1 MSWTRRRLLIAA
13 LGLGLV
19 VFAVWSLRLVHQV
32 SLLRRDVEVRVG
44 WLRALDGRAPVKDQE
59 RRALVAELEREG
71 HLDAIGQEALRTFSE
86 DRDPAATA
94 QAALV
99 LTQQVR
105 RQTAAISS
113 TLGSHWSS
121 INGLVALA
129 LALAATTL
137 ALFVRTQQVLA
148 ARDRAEAESRRIADE
163 NARLAA
169 ARLEDSQQTFH
180 EVLGQLPD
188 GVLIAQEGR
197 VVRGNAAA
205 HRLLGEVVEDRPL
218 LALLGPEAVASGEPR
233 AIDQG
238 KEVDGKRR
246 ILEIYGPCAI
256 QLEGQPATLHLVR
269 DVTAARQLALRF
281 RLNDRLAAVGT
292 LAAGVAHEINNPL
305 TFVGSNLVYAR
316 EALETMPGI
325 EPKLRAELLDCLRDA
340 AEGSRRVAMIAKD
353 LKSFAR
359 PSDDLLGPV
368 DVRQVLDSTINLVRS
383 QLARIEVQRDYG
395 TAAPAAANEAR
406 LGQIFVNLL
415 TNAAQAMPPGHP
427 SPWIKVRTRLD
438 EGRVIIEVEDNGS
451 GISPEVRERMFDP
464 FFTTKEI
471 GQGTGLGLY
480 VTHRIVSELKGT
492 ITVEST
498 VGAGTTFRVSLPS
511 AGDPAARGIEASP
524 Q

>member
-1 MSWTRRRLLIAA
+1 MSWTRRRFPIVA

-19 VFAVWSLRLVHQV
+19 LFAVWAVQLVLEVSVLRQ
-32 SLLRRDVEVRVG
+32 DVEQRVG
-44 WLRALDGRAPVKDQE
+44 WLRALDGRAPLADQD
-59 RRALVAELEREG
+59 RRSLVAELEREG
-71 HLDAIGQEALRTFSE
+71 HLDALGQEALQTFR
-86 DRDPAATA
+86 DNRDPAATTG
-94 QAALV
+94 AALI

-113 TLGSHWSS
+113 TLGGHWSS
-121 INGLVALA
+121 INLLVALA
-129 LALAATTL
+129 LGLAATTL
-137 ALFVRTQQVLA
+137 VLFVRTQQVLT
-148 ARDRAEAESRRIADE
+148 ARDRAEAEARRVAEE

-188 GVLIAQEGR
+188 GVLIAQDGR

-205 HRLLGEVVEDRPL
+205 HRLLGEDVEDRPL
-218 LALLGPEAVASGEPR
+218 EGLLGPEAVAAGEPR

-238 KEVDGKRR
+238 KELGGKRR

-256 QLEGQPATLHLVR
+256 QLEGQPATLHLLR
-269 DVTAARQLALRF
+269 DVTAARQLAMRF

-316 EALETMPGI
+316 EALENLPGI
-325 EPKLRAELLDCLRDA
+325 DPKVRAELLDCLRDA

-359 PSDDLLGPV
+359 PSDDLLGAV

-395 TAAPAAANEAR
+395 TAVPAAANEAR

-438 EGRVIIEVEDNGS
+438 DGRVIIEVEDNGS

-480 VTHRIVSELKGT
+480 VTHRIVSELGGT
-492 ITVEST
+492 IGVDSA
-498 VGAGTTFRVSLPS
+498 VGVGTTFRISLPS
-511 AGDPAARGIEASP
+511 AGGSPTRTAVASP

>member
-1 MSWTRRRLLIAA
+1 MPWTRRRLLIAA

-19 VFAVWSLRLVHQV
+19 TFAVWSLRLVHEV
-32 SLLRRDVEVRVG
+32 SLLRREVEMRVG
-44 WLRALDGRAPVKDQE
+44 WLRALDGRAPLVEQD
-59 RRALVAELEREG
+59 RRTLVAELERDG
-71 HLDAIGQEALRTFSE
+71 RLDALGQEALQTF
-86 DRDPAATA
+86 RDGRDSAATT

-105 RQTAAISS
+105 RQTAAISAK
-113 TLGSHWSS
+113 LGDHWSS

-129 LALAATTL
+129 LGLAAATL
-137 ALFVRTQQVLA
+137 ALFVRTQAVLA
-148 ARDRAEAESRRIADE
+148 SRDRAEAESRRIADE

-180 EVLGQLPD
+180 EGLGQLPD

-205 HRLLGEVVEDRPL
+205 GQLLGEEVEDRPL
-218 LALLGPEAVASGEPR
+218 AGLLGPEAVAAGEPQ
-233 AIDQG
+233 AIDQAR
-238 KEVDGKRR
+238 EVGGKRR

-269 DVTAARQLALRF
+269 DVTTTRQLALRF

-305 TFVGSNLVYAR
+305 TFVGSNLIYAL
-316 EALETMPGI
+316 EALENLPGM
-325 EPKLRAELLDCLRDA
+325 EPKLQAELLECLRDA

-383 QLARIEVQRDYG
+383 QLANIEVQRDYG
-395 TAAPAAANEAR
+395 TAVPAAANEAR

-415 TNAAQAMPPGHP
+415 TNAAQAMPPSQP

-438 EGRVIIEVEDNGS
+438 EGRVIVEVEDNGS

-480 VTHRIVSELKGT
+480 VTHRIVSELGGT
-492 ITVEST
+492 IGVESA
-498 VGAGTTFRVSLPS
+498 VGVGTTFRISLPS
-511 AGDPAARGIEASP
+511 AGGPTTRTAVVYS